1 MAQLTKAAIMD
12 AFGRLLEQAPM
23 DQITVQAITAECGI
37 SRNTFYYHYGDIYAL
52 LKAMLQRDMDM
63 LLARRRPGEHAS
75 EGLRR
80 LIEYISTRQRMVQH
94 IYSAVGH
101 ATMEDYL
108 LATTWDLFMAYIR
121 DTAKGLSPS
130 EEDLDFIC
138 YSYQFMLIGILLG
151 WVRRGMKGD
160 LADLL
165 ERAQRL
171 FFHGTRRILEENS
184 EGQGPSSFS

>member
-1 MAQLTKAAIMD
+1 MAQLAKNAIMD
-12 AFGRLLEQAPM
+12 AFVRLLEQTPM
-23 DQITVQAITAECGI
+23 DQLTVQAITAECGL

-52 LKAMLQRDMDM
+52 LKAMLQRDMDS
-63 LLARRRPGEHAS
+63 LLARRSPGEHAS

-80 LIEYISTRQRMVQH
+80 LIGYISARQRMFLH

-108 LATTWDLFMAYIR
+108 VETTGELFMAYLQ
-121 DTAKGLSPS
+121 DAAEGLNTS
-130 EEDLDFIC
+130 EEDLRFMC
-138 YSYQFMLIGILLG
+138 VSYQFMLIGILLG
-151 WVRRGMKGD
+151 WVRHGMKGD
-160 LADLL
+160 VADLL

-184 EGQGPSSFS
+184 ITTGQSS

>member
-1 MAQLTKAAIMD
+1 MAQFTKAAIMD
-12 AFGRLLEQAPM
+12 AFVRLLEQLPL

-63 LLARRRPGEHAS
+63 LLAQRQPGEHAT

-94 IYSAVGH
+94 IYSNLGH
-101 ATMEDYL
+101 AAMEDYL
-108 LATTWDLFMAYIR
+108 METTWELFMAYIR
-121 DTAKGLSPS
+121 DTAEGLSPS
-130 EEDLDFIC
+130 EEDLEFIC
-138 YSYQFMLIGILLG
+138 YSYQFMLIGILLR
-151 WVRRGMKGD
+151 WVRRGMKAD
-160 LADLL
+160 LAGLL

-184 EGQGPSSFS
+184 APVIPFS

>member
-1 MAQLTKAAIMD
+1 MAQFTKAAIMD
-12 AFGRLLEQAPM
+12 AFVRLLEQQPL

-52 LKAMLQRDMDM
+52 LKAMLQRDMDT
-63 LLARRRPGEHAS
+63 LLARRRPGEHAT

-80 LIEYISTRQRMVQH
+80 LIGYISSRQRMVQH
-94 IYSAVGH
+94 IYSGLGH
-101 ATMEDYL
+101 AAMEDYL
-108 LATTWDLFMAYIR
+108 METTWELFMAYIR
-121 DTAKGLSPS
+121 DTAEGLSPS
-130 EEDLDFIC
+130 EEDLEFIC

-151 WVRRGMKGD
+151 WVRRGMKGNMED
-160 LADLL
+160 LEDLL

-184 EGQGPSSFS
+184 V

>member
-12 AFGRLLEQAPM
+12 AFIRLLEQMPM

-52 LKAMLQRDMDM
+52 LKAMLQRDMDT
-63 LLARRRPGEHAS
+63 LLARRRPKEHAS

-80 LIEYISTRQRMVQH
+80 LFEYVSARQRMFYH

-101 ATMEDYL
+101 AAMEDYL
-108 LATTWDLFMAYIR
+108 LETTGDLFMAYIR
-121 DTAKGLSPS
+121 DTAEGLNST
-130 EEDLDFIC
+130 EEDLRFVC
-138 YSYQFMLIGILLG
+138 HGYQFMLIGILLG
-151 WVRRGMKGD
+151 WARRGMKGD

-165 ERAQRL
+165 DRAQRL

-184 EGQGPSSFS
+184 VPFS